1 MNVVIDGV
9 NYKPVESKTSFDV
22 WVDSMYDK
30 YIKEADRYICV
41 VDGLNRIVKLCH
53 GKKSVTAKCS
63 PHDKFSAR
71 VGIALAY
78 ARFNKLPIHYELII
92 NENNEKKINRLR
104 FRSYLINICYSSA
117 GCKNCP
123 INKLAQQHGA
133 NSCLNLINFSEDSIL
148 NSYSDEYLMSIYK
161 GLKDLGVEVYA

>member
-9 NYKPVESKTSFDV
+9 NYKPVESKTSFGV

-30 YIKEADRYICV
+30 YIKEANDYICV
-41 VDGLNRIVKLCH
+41 VDGLNRIVKLCR

-78 ARFNKLPIHYELII
+78 ARFNKLPIRYELVPK
-92 NENNEKKINRLR
+92 ENNLKK
-104 FRSYLINICYSSA
+104 
-117 GCKNCP
+117 
-123 INKLAQQHGA
+123 
-133 NSCLNLINFSEDSIL
+133 D
-148 NSYSDEYLMSIYK
+148 
-161 GLKDLGVEVYA
+161 